1 MNDRFEG
8 IVLFTRPHREND
20 ALVKIFTQEYGT
32 KMFFVRGLQKPSHSN
47 KAQLLPLT
55 YNEYVGTINEQGL
68 SFITEG
74 KTIDSFRNIQTDIEK
89 QAYGAYISQLVD
101 ASVDDNE
108 GDLRLFDIFKASLR
122 YLNQKEA
129 NEILATYM
137 EIFLLEYFGNKLNF
151 TQCAICGRSD
161 LPMDFSVNHQGVL
174 CKQHWHEDPYR
185 LQISP
190 RAMYVA
196 GVLSQVNINQIN
208 QIDLSPET
216 LKDLRRLMDEIYQEF
231 VGLRLRSKSYLDQLL
246 TYQNKLLDPYSKDEN

>member
-20 ALVKIFTQEYGT
+20 ALVKIFTQEFGT

-55 YNEYVGTINEQGL
+55 YNDYVGTINEQGL

-74 KTIDSFRNIQTDIEK
+74 KTLNSLRNIQMDIEK

-101 ASVDDNE
+101 AAIEDNQVD
-108 GDLRLFDIFKASLR
+108 LKLFIIFKASLIF
-122 YLNQKEA
+122 LNQKEE
-129 NEILATYM
+129 NEILTTYM
-137 EIFLLEYFGNKLNF
+137 EIFLLEYFGNKFNF

-161 LPMDFSVNHQGVL
+161 LPMDFSINHQGVL
-174 CKQHWHEDPYR
+174 CKQHWYEDPYR

-196 GVLSQVNINQIN
+196 GVLSQVKIDQISS
-208 QIDLSPET
+208 IDLSPDTINE
-216 LKDLRRLMDEIYQEF
+216 LRRLMDEIYREF

-246 TYQNKLLDPYSKDEN
+246 SYQNKILEPYSKDEE